1 MAHPRKTTALVEFC
15 SKKGLPGIAGKDSK
29 TLSVRFAGAD
39 LEMFEE
45 LTRRFP
51 EASPSD
57 LLRTGARLLHKES
70 GAGG

>member
-1 MAHPRKTTALVEFC
+1 MAHPKKTSALADFC
-15 SKKGLPGIAGKDSK
+15 SKKGLSDVGGKESR
-29 TLSVRFAGAD
+29 TLSVRFVGMD
-39 LEMFEE
+39 LTIIEE

-70 GAGG
+70 SAGN